1 MNEKELPVRI
11 VGQLTLEEKASLCS
25 GKDFWT
31 LKAVERLSL
40 ESIMVTDGPHGLRK
54 QEGSSDHLGINRSVP
69 ATCFPAA
76 CASSCSF
83 DRELLR
89 EIGAA
94 MGEECLQEQVAVILG
109 PGVNIKRSPL
119 CGRNF
124 EYFSEDPYVAGE
136 LAAALIAGVQSRG
149 VGTSLKHYAA
159 NNQETRRMTSNSV
172 VDERALR
179 EIYLAAFEGAVKK
192 SRPWTIMCSYNLING
207 IHAAD
212 NTWLLSGLLRNEWGF
227 RGLVMTD
234 WGAVSDRLQGIRAG
248 LDLEMPGS
256 GGVNDAK
263 ILEAVRSGTLAE
275 ADLDKVVTRIVDL
288 ILRAQE
294 NARPGYVYDAE
305 AHHGL
310 ARRAAAE
317 SAVLL
322 KNDGNLLPLGG
333 KGAPAGKS
341 LAVIGAFAEKPRY
354 QGAGSSKIN
363 PSRLESPLEELRG
376 LGFSAEYAPG
386 YTLGAEGGTPDA
398 ALIAEAAALAGKKDA
413 AVVFAGLPDEYE
425 SEGFDRDSLDMPSSH
440 NELIRAVA
448 RANPNTVVVL
458 FLGAPVTL
466 PWASGVKSILLLY
479 LGGQGAGGAAAD
491 LLAGLRNPGGRLA
504 ETWPLALED
513 NPSYR
518 YFPGASKTVEYRE
531 SVFVGYRYYNS
542 ADTEVAYP
550 FGYGLSYTS
559 FEYSDLRLGAGQF
572 KAGDSLELS
581 FTVTNTGSRPGAE
594 TAQVYVSPES
604 PTVFRPRMELR
615 GFEKLRLES
624 GERKTVTVRL
634 DTRSFAYYHVPDGVW
649 ALEGG
654 SYSILVGAHSRDI
667 RLRQSVTVAGDGR
680 EVRLAALKE
689 KAPEY
694 FALGSPVPRSSVP
707 GTPQDA
713 VPRGSGTDRGGLT
726 VSDASFTALYG
737 RPLPA
742 PERLPGEPFSAN
754 STLRD
759 IKDTPPGQAL
769 LRQIAA
775 ELEKSFG
782 EGNNDIRPM
791 IDRMLM
797 DMPLRSLSMFNPEGM
812 PPGTVERIVKALNGE
827 SVSKPV

>member
-1 MNEKELPVRI
+1 MGEEAPMSGSKKGIDI
-11 VGQLTLEEKASLCS
+11 VSRLTLEEKASLCS

-31 LKAVERLSL
+31 LKSVERLGL
-40 ESIMVTDGPHGLRK
+40 GSIMVTDGPHGLRK
-54 QEGSSDHLGINRSVP
+54 QAGAGDHLGINQSVP

-109 PGVNIKRSPL
+109 PGANIKRSPL

-124 EYFSEDPYVAGE
+124 EYFSEDPCLTGE
-136 LAAALIAGVQSRG
+136 LAAALIAGVQSKG
-149 VGTSLKHYAA
+149 VGTSLKHFAA
-159 NNQETRRMTSNSV
+159 NNQETRRMTCNSV

-179 EIYLAAFEGAVKK
+179 EIYLAGFERAVKE
-192 SRPWTIMCSYNLING
+192 SQPWTLMCSYNLING
-207 IHAAD
+207 TYAAD
-212 NTWLLSGLLRNEWGF
+212 NTWLLSGLLRDEWGF
-227 RGLVMTD
+227 TGLVMTD
-234 WGAVSDRLQGIRAG
+234 WGAVSDRVQGIRAG

-263 ILEAVRSGTLAE
+263 IVEAVRSGALAE
-275 ADLDKVVTRIVDL
+275 ADLDKAVTRIVDL
-288 ILRAQE
+288 ILKARE
-294 NARPGYVYDAE
+294 NAGPVYNAE
-305 AHHGL
+305 AHHNL

-322 KNDGNLLPLGG
+322 KNEGDLLPL
-333 KGAPAGKS
+333 AAGKS

-354 QGAGSSKIN
+354 QGSGSSRIN
-363 PSRLESPLEELRG
+363 PVKLETPLEELRK
-376 LGFSAEYAPG
+376 LGFPVEYAPG
-386 YTLGAEGGTPDA
+386 YTLEGGKPDA
-398 ALIAEAAALAGKKDA
+398 ALIAEAAALAGKQDI

-425 SEGFDRDSLDMPSSH
+425 SEGFDRDSLDMPPSH

-448 RANPNTVVVL
+448 QANPNTVVVL
-458 FLGAPVTL
+458 LLGAPVTL

-479 LGGQGAGGAAAD
+479 LGGQAAGGAAAD
-491 LLAGLRNPGGRLA
+491 LLAGRQNPGGKLA

-518 YFPGASKTVEYRE
+518 YFPGGSKTVEYRE

-542 ADTEVAYP
+542 AEKEVAYP

-559 FEYSDLRLGAGQF
+559 FEYSDLKLSAGEF
-572 KAGDSLELS
+572 KAGGRLELS
-581 FTVTNTGSRPGAE
+581 FTVTNTGSRPGTE
-594 TAQVYVSPES
+594 VAQIYVSPES
-604 PTVFRPRMELR
+604 PAVFRPKMELR

-624 GERKTVTVRL
+624 GERKTVTVCL
-634 DTRSFAYYHVPDGVW
+634 DTRSFAYYNVPDRTW

-654 SYSILVGAHSRDI
+654 SYGILVGTNSRDI
-667 RLRQSVTVAGDGR
+667 RLRQSVTVIGDGR
-680 EVRLAALKE
+680 EVSLAALQE

-694 FALGSPVPRSSVP
+694 FALGNPKGP
-707 GTPQDA
+707 GT
-713 VPRGSGTDRGGLT
+713 GSLT
-726 VSDASFTALYG
+726 VSDASFQALYG
-737 RPLPA
+737 RPLPPA
-742 PERLPGEPFSAN
+742 ARLPGEPFSIN
-754 STLRD
+754 STLGD

-769 LRQIAA
+769 LQQIAA
-775 ELEKSFG
+775 GLEKTFG
-782 EGNNDIRPM
+782 AGDNNIRPM

-812 PPGTVERIVKALNGE
+812 PPGALAGIVTALNGE
-827 SVSKPV
+827 SVSKT